1 MKVGDFL
8 DYRQLVSAGM
18 PHPNNLHLA
27 GRDIFYFHG
36 ERAGVYARMDI
47 DTRSFEIL
55 GSKDG
60 HLSKGTLL
68 TPLDLNRTRFIA
80 MLYGDNLLGNY

>member
-8 DYRQLVSAGM
+8 DYRQLVSEGM

-36 ERAGVYARMDI
+36 ERAGLYARADT
-47 DTRSFEIL
+47 DTRCFEIL
-55 GSKDG
+55 GSRGD
-60 HLSKGTLL
+60 HLPKGTLL
-68 TPLDLNRTRFIA
+68 SPCELNRARFIA
-80 MLYGDNLLGNY
+80 VLYGDILLGNY

>member
-8 DYRQLVSAGM
+8 DFRQLVSAGM

-27 GRDIFYFHG
+27 GRDLFYFHG
-36 ERAGVYARMDI
+36 ERAGVYARADI
-47 DTRSFEIL
+47 DTRSFEII

-60 HLSKGTLL
+60 HLPKGTWLSSRE
-68 TPLDLNRTRFIA
+68 LNRTRFIA
-80 MLYGDNLLGNY
+80 VLCGDNLLGNY